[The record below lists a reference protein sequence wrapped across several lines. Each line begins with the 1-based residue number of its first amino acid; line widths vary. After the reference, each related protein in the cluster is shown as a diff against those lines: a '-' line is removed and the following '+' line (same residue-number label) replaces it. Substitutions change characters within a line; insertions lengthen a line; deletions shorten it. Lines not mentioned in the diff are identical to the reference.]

1 MILLPCSDRFNARYL
16 ISYADV
22 SVPRTSPP
30 LLLQEFSRKRV
41 VAQPCWASFGPR
53 RPMHHYA
60 AQAIGLPP
68 VEKISARLSER
79 AHSRRN
85 FRAFSYRPNE
95 KRGTLCAKPERR
107 NSAVS
112 SSRAT
117 SFAHWRA
124 WELLPTPYRSSFPEG
139 ADESEGIISSPSPMS
154 QQCKYFTNI
163 ITHFRLFV

>member
-16 ISYADV
+16 ISYADI
-22 SVPRTSPP
+22 SIPRTSPP

-68 VEKISARLSER
+68 VEKISARLFER

-85 FRAFSYRPNE
+85 FRAFS
-95 KRGTLCAKPERR
+95 LWR
-107 NSAVS
+107 NSAAIGQTKKEAPSVLS
-112 SSRAT
+112 LSGAT
-117 SFAHWRA
+117 VPSAA
-124 WELLPTPYRSSFPEG
+124 VELPPLRTGGRGNCSPHLIVHRSQRE
-139 ADESEGIISSPSPMS
+139 PMNRRELS
-154 QQCKYFTNI
+154 VPLLQ
-163 ITHFRLFV
+163 